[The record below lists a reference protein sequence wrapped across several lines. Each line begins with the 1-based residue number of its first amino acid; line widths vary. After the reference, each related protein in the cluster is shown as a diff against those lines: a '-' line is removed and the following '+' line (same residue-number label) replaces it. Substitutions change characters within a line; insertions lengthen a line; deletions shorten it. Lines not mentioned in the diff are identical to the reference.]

1 MYGKWRAINFGAI
14 IFGIFYF
21 ASLCA
26 EKEERRLACISKIV
40 MANMVS

>member
-21 ASLCA
+21 ALCA
-26 EKEERRLACISKIV
+26 EKEKRRLACISKIV